1 MSILVS
7 EHSRVLVQGI
17 TGQEGLF
24 HTQQMLEYGT
34 RIVGGCTP
42 GKGGQSVLGVP
53 VFDTVAEAVEQTG
66 ADVSVLFVPA
76 ALAADA
82 LCEAA
87 AAGVKLAVC
96 IAEHMPVLDMVR
108 ANAFLQA
115 CGTLLVGPNCP
126 GIISPEACKV
136 GIMPGYIHKA
146 GPVGII
152 SRSGTLTYEAVYQL
166 TQQGIGQSTCVGIG
180 GDPVSGLYFTELL
193 ELFRH
198 DPHTKAVCLIGE
210 IGGDGEEKA
219 AAYIRESAYPKP
231 VFGFIAGLT
240 APAGKR
246 MGHAG
251 AIISGCKGRG
261 QDKVAA
267 FQASGIHVI
276 ENLGFFGDT
285 VARNCTW

>member
-24 HTQQMLEYGT
+24 HTQQMLNYGT
-34 RIVGGCTP
+34 RIVAGCTP
-42 GKGGQSVLGVP
+42 GKGGQAVLGVP
-53 VFDTVAEAVEQTG
+53 VFDTVQEAVRETG
-66 ADVSVLFVPA
+66 ANVSVLFVPA

-87 AAGVKLAVC
+87 AAGIALVIC
-96 IAEHMPVLDMVR
+96 IAEHIPVLDMVR
-108 ANAFLQA
+108 AKHFLHA
-115 CGTLLVGPNCP
+115 HGTLLVGPNCP
-126 GIISPEACKV
+126 GIISPGACKV
-136 GIMPGYIHKA
+136 GIMPDYIHRP

-180 GDPVSGLYFTELL
+180 GDPVAGLYFTEVL
-193 ELFRH
+193 ELFRN
-198 DPHTKAVCLIGE
+198 DSQTEAVCLIGE

-219 AAYIRESAYPKP
+219 AAYIRETTYPKP

-251 AIISGCKGRG
+251 AIISGSKGRG

-267 FQASGIHVI
+267 FEASGIYVI
-276 ENLGFFGDT
+276 ETLGDFGKN
-285 VARNCTW
+285 VVMNM

>member
-42 GKGGQSVLGVP
+42 GKGGQIVLGVP
-53 VFDTVAEAVEQTG
+53 VFDTMAEAVAQTG
-66 ADVSVLFVPA
+66 ADVSVVFVPA

-87 AAGVKLAVC
+87 AAGIKLVIC
-96 IAEHMPVLDMVR
+96 IAEHMSVLDMVR
-108 ANAFLQA
+108 VNAFLRA
-115 CGTLLVGPNCP
+115 HGTLLIGPNCP

-146 GPVGII
+146 GPMGII

-193 ELFRH
+193 EMFRH
-198 DPHTKAVCLIGE
+198 DPQTAAVCLIGE

-251 AIISGCKGRG
+251 AIISGSKGRG

-267 FQASGIHVI
+267 FRAAGIHVV
-276 ENLGFFGDT
+276 ENLGIFGDT
-285 VARNCTW
+285 VARHCTW